1 MNVWSKYKITIED
14 ESRLENVFQ
23 ASTTLFRWI
32 SAVALAVAFLL
43 AVGALMIVFSP
54 AHYLLPGYLK
64 DSERAATEEQ
74 HMRVDSLQTAFNTN
88 AAFISNIMNI
98 INGDIS
104 ELRESAAVSEV
115 TSPLSPDSLIP
126 TSSEEMKFS
135 SMMREREKYNISVI
149 APLAAESMM
158 FSTIN
163 DDAVFSDDSKK
174 SHKAKVIIPKGA
186 TVSAIADGTVV
197 SVSQSIREGG
207 GTAVII
213 QHPKG
218 FLSRCSRLGT
228 VLIEPGDI
236 VTSGQIIAIPSR
248 NSARKAEIVYL
259 ELWHNGDR
267 LIPFDYLD
275 YTLSKEPPAPII
287 DEEVGR
293 GRL

>member
-213 QHPKG
+213 QHPK
-218 FLSRCSRLGT
+218 
-228 VLIEPGDI
+228 PGDI
-236 VTSGQIIAIPSR
+236 VTAGQIIAIPSR

>member
-43 AVGALMIVFSP
+43 AVGIEFGMEYKKALLFTAASP

-213 QHPKG
+213 QHPK
-218 FLSRCSRLGT
+218 
-228 VLIEPGDI
+228 PGDI
-236 VTSGQIIAIPSR
+236 VTAGQIIAIPSR

>member
-126 TSSEEMKFS
+126 TSSEEMKLS
-135 SMMREREKYNISVI
+135 SMMREREIYNISVI
-149 APLAAESMM
+149 APLAADSIM
-158 FSTIN
+158 FSTIH

-218 FLSRCSRLGT
+218 FLRDTAASALCSSSR
-228 VLIEPGDI
+228 
-236 VTSGQIIAIPSR
+236 AILLPP
-248 NSARKAEIVYL
+248 
-259 ELWHNGDR
+259 DR
-267 LIPFDYLD
+267 LLPSLLAIQQEKQKLCILNCGTTATASSLLTILTTPCQKNLP
-275 YTLSKEPPAPII
+275 L
-287 DEEVGR
+287 
-293 GRL
+293 L